1 MDKIIFVYQKQEAQT
16 RQDSMPSNLTPIKS
30 VKKQWKT
37 QVFHVSD
44 LIANT
49 HFLLDEYQVSF
60 SKREHKS

>member
-1 MDKIIFVYQKQEAQT
+1 MFVYQKHKTQAW
-16 RQDSMPSNLTPIKS
+16 QDYMVSNLTPIKS
-30 VKKQWKT
+30 VKNHWKT